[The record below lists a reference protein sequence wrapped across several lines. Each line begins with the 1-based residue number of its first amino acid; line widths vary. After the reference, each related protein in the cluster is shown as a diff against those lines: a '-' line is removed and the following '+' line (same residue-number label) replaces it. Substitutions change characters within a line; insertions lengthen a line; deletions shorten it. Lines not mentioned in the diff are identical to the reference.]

1 MSVTRCSM
9 RNIAMNGTL
18 VEASGVLAQ
27 FDTEHVRGIL
37 P

>member
-1 MSVTRCSM
+1 MSVTRCRM